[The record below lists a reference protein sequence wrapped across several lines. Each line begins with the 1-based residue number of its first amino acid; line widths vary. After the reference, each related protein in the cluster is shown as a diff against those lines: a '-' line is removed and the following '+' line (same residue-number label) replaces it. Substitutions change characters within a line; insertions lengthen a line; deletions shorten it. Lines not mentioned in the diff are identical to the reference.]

1 MASGLMDQVAAG
13 KAGLFAT
20 FGGQGYPYIA
30 EAQELYAQDAA
41 GAFMKPIVAALEAAA
56 ASDEVRLPSSTLF
69 LKPLLPLHSS
79 TLGACGPPSSAPR
92 SCLTALCAA
101 GEGGRRARAG
111 LRADRVARGRGPGG
125 GLPSVR
131 LGQLPAGRADAARA
145 LRRDAGQA
153 RQDARGDGLQGRHR
167 PLAGRGERRG
177 AGELRHDRG
186 AQRQRAQDGASRE
199 SNYASLFSSPLLS
212 SPGRAKRPGQARPA
226 CRPAHPRH
234 RPACACRL
242 PAARQYR
249 APSQPHPPPCR
260 RACLSRVRR
269 SRTFSGKALAA
280 RRSSTT
286 S

>member
-56 ASDEVRLPSSTLF
+56 ASDEVRLPSTLF

-79 TLGACGPPSSAPR
+79 TLGACGPPSSTPR
-92 SCLTALCAA
+92 SCLTAPCAA

-153 RQDARGDGLQGRHR
+153 RQDARGDGLQGRHW

-177 AGELRHDRG
+177 AGELRHNRG

-199 SNYASLFSSPLLS
+199 SNYASLLSPL
-212 SPGRAKRPGQARPA
+212 SPGRAKRPGQAR
-226 CRPAHPRH
+226 
-234 RPACACRL
+234 L
-242 PAARQYR
+242 PARPPAPPTCVRVPVAR
-249 APSQPHPPPCR
+249 C
-260 RACLSRVRR
+260 
-269 SRTFSGKALAA
+269 
-280 RRSSTT
+280 
-286 S
+286 